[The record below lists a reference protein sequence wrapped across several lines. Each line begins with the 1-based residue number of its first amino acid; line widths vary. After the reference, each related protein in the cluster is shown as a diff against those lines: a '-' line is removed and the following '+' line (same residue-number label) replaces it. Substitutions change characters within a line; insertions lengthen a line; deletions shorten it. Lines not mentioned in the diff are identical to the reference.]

1 MKLSSQV
8 FKIINNG
15 ANLIFANLTVSIQ
28 LLLLMGGVIV
38 MGYASGT
45 QEQLLLFSFL
55 TTSVIISVLHQE
67 ASKYRLRRPNSSS
80 NNQRSHHDAPSAQLN
95 QASAVDYDHF
105 TGLPNRQKFEA
116 VLQYL
121 DDDLLSRPI
130 SIIMLDIDYFKSI
143 NHQFSYTIGNRF
155 LQQVAKILKKQS
167 PGLLSIARLSGDRF
181 VLIVPCD
188 HEQAKALAEFI
199 RTEIEEKSDPAG
211 TASFG
216 IATNYGTTDIQT
228 TMAMV
233 EQALVLAKAQGRNQ
247 VVVDKTFQEEI
258 SLSGHDQFLV
268 NQEDQIHSEDMMI
281 ALMKRAQLLKT
292 AMREGAE
299 RDSLTGL
306 YNRQYLDRVL
316 EREFNKAFE
325 MQREFSIA
333 IIDIDDFESINKT
346 FGFTT
351 GDRILALLARVIT
364 GSVRANDWIAR
375 YEGEKF
381 CLVMADTNE
390 KAAREIGN
398 RVVNLLRKTNW
409 TSYRGDK
416 VQLTCTVGISH
427 LEPTDSGIGD
437 LIIRAKK
444 QVKLG
449 KSLGKNQT
457 H

>member
-8 FKIINNG
+8 FNIINNS
-15 ANLIFANLTVSIQ
+15 ANLIFANLTTLIQ
-28 LLLLMGGVIV
+28 LLLLLGGVIV
-38 MGYASGT
+38 MGYASGN

-55 TTSVIISVLHQE
+55 TTSVIVSILHQE
-67 ASKYRLRRPNSSS
+67 ASKYILRRPNSSS
-80 NNQRSHHDAPSAQLN
+80 NNRQGNLDAPSAQLD

-105 TGLPNRQKFEA
+105 TNLPNRQSFEA
-116 VLQYL
+116 VLKIL
-121 DDDLLSRPI
+121 DDDLLSRPV
-130 SIIMLDIDYFKSI
+130 SVIMLDLDNFQLI
-143 NHQFSYTIGNRF
+143 NHQFSYTIGNRL
-155 LQQVAKILKKQS
+155 LQQVARILKKQS
-167 PGLLSIARLSGDRF
+167 PGLLSIARFSGDRF
-181 VLIVPCD
+181 ALIVPCA
-188 HEQAKALAEFI
+188 HEQAKALADFI
-199 RTEIEEKSDPAG
+199 RTEIEERSDPAG

-216 IATNYGTTDIQT
+216 IATNYGTTDMQT
-228 TMAMV
+228 TMVTV
-233 EQALVLAKAQGRNQ
+233 EQALALAKAQGRNQ

-268 NQEDQIHSEDMMI
+268 NQEDQIHSEDMMTT
-281 ALMKRAQLLKT
+281 LMKRAQLLKT

-316 EREFNKAFE
+316 EREFNKALE
-325 MQREFSIA
+325 LQREFSIA
-333 IIDIDDFESINKT
+333 IIDIDDFESINNT

-351 GDRILALLARVIT
+351 GDRILALLARVVT

-381 CLVMADTNE
+381 FLVMSDTSE
-390 KAAREIGN
+390 KAAMEIGN
-398 RVVNLLRKTNW
+398 RVVNLVRKTNW

-416 VQLTCTVGISH
+416 IQLTCTVGISR
-427 LEPTDSGIGD
+427 LEPTDSGVED
-437 LIIRAKK
+437 LINRAKK